1 MGVSES
7 SHQADVKT
15 VIGFQIWLRLYIE
28 KGQNRCC
35 NVKAAGG
42 ALYSSIQNC
51 LDRIL
56 IFYRLSYNLFFLK
69 KGHSHILMGDQ
80 DKIQNTALKH
90 NGLKITIYIYID
102 NIYSWKSV
110 DVHTVFHFSTDWSK
124 TNAEHLISIHCL
136 HLQIKILYF
145 IQCRLFFFLNYI
157 FGGCKKT
164 FGSKKMARVF
174 WVPISHWGGI
184 KGWPPWK
191 VFKIPN
197 FNVVMSLF

>member
-7 SHQADVKT
+7 SHRADVKT

-145 IQCRLFFFLNYI
+145 IQWTQNRSLEYACCVVLFLHSAPSVLCFYI
-157 FGGCKKT
+157 RRRYRFIQ
-164 FGSKKMARVF
+164 R
-174 WVPISHWGGI
+174 
-184 KGWPPWK
+184 
-191 VFKIPN
+191 
-197 FNVVMSLF
+197 